1 MLKGIPSIISP
12 DMMKILMEMG
22 HSDEL
27 VLADANFPA
36 TTCAKRLI
44 RCDGLLLP
52 QLLQSILQFYPLDK
66 TVKHPAA
73 LMTVSATEVAPAI
86 WEEYR
91 GIIQKHEPDFRDFE
105 HVERYQYYERT
116 KNAFAVFITGDTT
129 FRANILLKKGV
140 VR

>member
-1 MLKGIPSIISP
+1 MLKGIPPIISP
-12 DMMKILMEMG
+12 DMMKTLMEMG

-52 QLLQSILQFYPLDK
+52 QLLQAVLQFLPLDRS
-66 TVKHPAA
+66 VKYPAA
-73 LMTVSATEVAPAI
+73 LMSVATTEIAPDI

-91 GIIQKHEPDFRDFE
+91 GIIQRYEPGFDQFE